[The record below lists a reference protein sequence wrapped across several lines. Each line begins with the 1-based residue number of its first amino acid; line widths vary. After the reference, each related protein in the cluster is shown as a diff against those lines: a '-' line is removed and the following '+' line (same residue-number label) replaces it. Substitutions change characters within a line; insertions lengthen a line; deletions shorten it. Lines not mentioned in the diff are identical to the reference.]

1 MKEKMLTVNCG
12 WWTMGEGAG
21 ERQRP
26 SSVEGH
32 WTLLRSMIKGRFKAA
47 VHGDTRPPPLR
58 AKPGHSD

>member
-1 MKEKMLTVNCG
+1 
-12 WWTMGEGAG
+12 MGEGAG

-32 WTLLRSMIKGRFKAA
+32 CTLPRSMIKGRFKAA